1 MAKDCGIKKKS
12 HCLISKCD
20 SVMTWCFSGINS
32 KVKPTLG
39 FRWLPGVVFFSSPF
53 CFLVGF
59 IETITQGPARGLL
72 FWKSP
77 LAVSSEVLSS
87 FQQFTLLLSVAVFT
101 HLSPFS
107 VNKTCLSNF
116 CVNQIDSPQHSAA
129 AFTRLLPLI
138 SFGNHT
144 LGLLRGGRAA
154 RPLGL

>member
-12 HCLISKCD
+12 HGLISKCD
-20 SVMTWCFSGINS
+20 SVMFLRYKLKSKTDTRLQMLAGRFFFS
-32 KVKPTLG
+32 
-39 FRWLPGVVFFSSPF
+39 SSPF

-59 IETITQGPARGLL
+59 IETITQGPAGGLL

-101 HLSPFS
+101 NLSPFS

-116 CVNQIDSPQHSAA
+116 CVNQIDSPQDSAA